1 MNIGKWD
8 GHNAEA
14 ALLRRLGMPGL
25 REDKEGKPDQNY
37 GEKFRHLKM
46 TLSKTLSLEGEEFK
60 DEGDG

>member
-1 MNIGKWD
+1 MNIGKGD

-37 GEKFRHLKM
+37 GEKFCHLKM
-46 TLSKTLSLEGEEFK
+46 TLSKTLPP
-60 DEGDG
+60 